1 MEPNAMSLRPEWP
14 RHTATQCH
22 PVHMEPELED
32 VDYLYDGPLRRT
44 QEPHENTHSYL
55 FDQRLKDWRAI
66 LANAQSARL
75 AWAGSIAQRSDSVDH
90 AVRLIVAQFATDFV
104 DLLKDID
111 QARGRSAVR
120 TARSMMEHAIN
131 LATVLEDAAEAARY
145 VAHLDLGYILA
156 EDTLPLA
163 FEGWIPG
170 DFLRDMKHR
179 LKVDA
184 REPRKR
190 FALATE
196 RYGRNFR
203 RSWSTKNLHDRAKD
217 QDVLGMYDL
226 YRIASLT
233 AHGSAGAT
241 IHDQR
246 TDGPTTSI
254 GIGMDLKQASLGY
267 FMGLCGVF
275 SVDGLLEQAGIDA
288 DWNHLHKA
296 TQPLVDRWGVYW
308 WLTNRY
314 DRNSYK
320 KALDSLPPTI
330 LAISR
335 TGATRWFVDQPQA
348 NQWQRGK
355 PPILGDEQLALVGR
369 ISASL
374 RGHAYFNKET
384 DAQWIALRMP
394 YVEAPVPDMNVKPIP
409 NDAIELLPLPA
420 IAAWDDNVH
429 PELVQQLEEIQMLG

>member
-1 MEPNAMSLRPEWP
+1 
-14 RHTATQCH
+14 
-22 PVHMEPELED
+22 MEPEADEA
-32 VDYLYDGPLRRT
+32 DYIYNGPLLRT
-44 QEPHENTHSYL
+44 QEPHENTYSYL
-55 FDQRLKDWRAI
+55 FDQRIKGWREI
-66 LANAQSARL
+66 LADAQSARL
-75 AWAGSIAQRSDSVDH
+75 MWAGSIAQRTDTVDH

-131 LATVLEDAAEAARY
+131 LATVLEDEEEAARY

-156 EDTLPLA
+156 EDTLPMA

-170 DFLRDMKHR
+170 DFLRDMKHQ

-190 FALATE
+190 FAQAME
-196 RYGRNFR
+196 QYGKSFR
-203 RSWSTKNLHDRAKD
+203 RSWSTKNLHDRAHE
-217 QDVLGMYDL
+217 QDVPGMYDL

-241 IHDQR
+241 IHDKR
-246 TDGPTTSI
+246 TDGLTTTI
-254 GIGMDLKQASLGY
+254 GISMDLKQASLGY

-275 SVDGLLEQAGIDA
+275 SVDGLLEAASIDV
-288 DWNHLHKA
+288 DWDHLHKA

-314 DRNSYK
+314 DRNNYLQ
-320 KALDSLPPTI
+320 AFDSLPPTI
-330 LAISR
+330 LAVSR
-335 TGATRWFVDQPQA
+335 NGATRWFVDQPSD
-348 NQWQRGK
+348 NRWQRGK
-355 PPILGDEQLALVGR
+355 PPTLSDEQAAVVGK
-369 ISASL
+369 IVASL
-374 RGHAYFNKET
+374 KEHAYFDEEPA
-384 DAQWIALRMP
+384 AQWIALRMP
-394 YVEAPVPDMNVKPIP
+394 YTEAPPLDLSVKPIP
-409 NDAIELLPLPA
+409 DDAIELLPLTA

-429 PELVQQLEEIQMLG
+429 PELTEQYEEINMLGEALGLPPAFPGR